1 MIWPHYGL
9 GLHWRCIL
17 CDSIIYPTYIYERF
31 RFEKE
36 IYIGPNAKPFFDF
49 LKCMVVNHFLNVRSL
64 EARYRHQIL
73 IFCLANAMIII

>member
-1 MIWPHYGL
+1 MGL
-9 GLHWRCIL
+9 DYISVVYYVIVSFIQH
-17 CDSIIYPTYIYERF
+17 IYKRF
-31 RFEKE
+31 PFEKE

-73 IFCLANAMIII
+73 IFCLANAMIIIW